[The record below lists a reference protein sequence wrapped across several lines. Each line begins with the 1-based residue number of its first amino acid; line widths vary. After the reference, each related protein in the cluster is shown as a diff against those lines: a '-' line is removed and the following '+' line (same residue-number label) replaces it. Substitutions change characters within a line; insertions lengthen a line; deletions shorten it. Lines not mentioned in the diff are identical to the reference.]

1 MVCYGVV
8 EHWMNSFFFYKIKMV
23 YNSRDNA
30 DMSNEKELAK
40 GYNMILIK
48 PLIGLINCLIN
59 INGYCNHPTRLKLMV
74 VWYIIG
80 NRIL

>member
-23 YNSRDNA
+23 HNSRDNA

-40 GYNMILIK
+40 GYNMVLIK
-48 PLIGLINCLIN
+48 PIN
-59 INGYCNHPTRLKLMV
+59 
-74 VWYIIG
+74 
-80 NRIL
+80 